1 MVDFLNELSKTDP
14 EFAEIFN
21 NFAFDEAANQND
33 LDNKSRFIAI
43 LSTLIGCQGMD
54 AYKAML
60 PIALDNDVTPV
71 EVKEIAYQA
80 TAYLGIGRVYPF
92 INIINEIL
100 EARGVKI
107 PLEPQGTTTPETRR
121 EKGTDIQVEIFG
133 EGMKEF
139 WKGGHINKW
148 LAGNCFGDY
157 YSRKGLNLKQREM
170 ITFCFI
176 AAQGGCEAQLISHA
190 SGNMR
195 IGNDK
200 EFLMKVVSQ
209 CLPYIG
215 YPRSLNAVRCINEAS
230 KQK

>member
-121 EKGTDIQVEIFG
+121 EKGTDI
-133 EGMKEF
+133 
-139 WKGGHINKW
+139 
-148 LAGNCFGDY
+148 
-157 YSRKGLNLKQREM
+157 
-170 ITFCFI
+170 
-176 AAQGGCEAQLISHA
+176 
-190 SGNMR
+190 
-195 IGNDK
+195 
-200 EFLMKVVSQ
+200 
-209 CLPYIG
+209 
-215 YPRSLNAVRCINEAS
+215 
-230 KQK
+230 